1 MRLATHSVGKCK
13 QAQIIC
19 SHQSQV
25 KCWRNVKKVTHCLRC
40 FCGSES
46 SGMATKVFLPLDA
59 AHVRKHTRLSPAAEV
74 HIFWSRGDWER
85 GYNISSHK
93 KYLYYSG
100 RCTGGL
106 IVLPLA
112 ILQREQDQGVTTNE
126 WLSISTIKTCGC
138 NHHKLLP

>member
-1 MRLATHSVGKCK
+1 MRLATHSVGMCK

-59 AHVRKHTRLSPAAEV
+59 AHVRKHTRLQSFTFSGAGETGNEA
-74 HIFWSRGDWER
+74 I
-85 GYNISSHK
+85 ISHPT
-93 KYLYYSG
+93 
-100 RCTGGL
+100 RNTCT
-106 IVLPLA
+106 IV
-112 ILQREQDQGVTTNE
+112 EGVQGA
-126 WLSISTIKTCGC
+126 
-138 NHHKLLP
+138 